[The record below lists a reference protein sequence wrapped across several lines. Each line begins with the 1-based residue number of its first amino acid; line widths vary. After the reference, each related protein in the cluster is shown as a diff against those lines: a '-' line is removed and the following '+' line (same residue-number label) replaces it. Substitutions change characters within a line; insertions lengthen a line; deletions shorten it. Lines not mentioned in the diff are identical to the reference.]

1 MEVLLDSSQDGSQVG
16 VEPVYPVFTP
26 PLPLNEAT
34 VQQACQVMGDT
45 ALFKPKFLPNLA
57 YVVGL
62 GTKQL
67 HDGKPRRIGKRPE
80 EFPIESS

>member
-1 MEVLLDSSQDGSQVG
+1 MR
-16 VEPVYPVFTP
+16 
-26 PLPLNEAT
+26 
-34 VQQACQVMGDT
+34 DT
-45 ALFKPKFLPNLA
+45 ALFKPKFFPNVA